1 MIYYIYK
8 IKKDKTCTT
17 GEKKRRK
24 NKMLKMRTNFNL
36 EGLTIENTYLEGFNW
51 LDSEL
56 TSNNDYMLELDK
68 MFADNDSEPATEKQ
82 IQAFLEMCNKRG
94 VKYNGTLK
102 GITKG
107 KMAELFERVSKVSTT
122 KQRKV
127 VAYIAEQFLKEYPSQ
142 AEFMNYDFCS
152 DIIDSFNYMM
162 REAQN
167 KPTKKQLLYIKRI
180 YPELTTKDLAMLSKE
195 EATSLINL
203 YTEKA
208 RIENEESRK
217 AKDGQLKETYKDR
230 LRNEWLEMETSRTK
244 DREYDNPTPEQYF
257 ARLLQADGY
266 TTEDIALILK
276 RLQESQEMTL

>member
-1 MIYYIYK
+1 MK
-8 IKKDKTCTT
+8 
-17 GEKKRRK
+17 
-24 NKMLKMRTNFNL
+24 TNFNL
-36 EGLTIENTYLEGFNW
+36 EGLTIENAYLNGFNW

-56 TSNNDYMLELDK
+56 TSNNDYLLELEK
-68 MFADNDSEPATEKQ
+68 MFADDDSEPATERQ

-94 VKYNGTLK
+94 VKYNGNLQ

-107 KMAELFERVSKVSTT
+107 KMAELFDRISKVSTT

-127 VAYIAEQFLKEYPSQ
+127 VAYIAEQFLTSYPNKD
-142 AEFMNYDFCS
+142 EFMSYDFCS

-162 REAQN
+162 RESQN
-167 KPTKKQLLYIKRI
+167 KPTKKQLIYIKRI
-180 YPELTTKDLAMLSKE
+180 YPELTTKDLSLLSKE

-208 RIENEESRK
+208 RLENEESRK
-217 AKDGQLKETYKDR
+217 AKDGQLKETYRDR
-230 LRNEWLEMETSRTK
+230 LRIQWLEMETARTK

-257 ARLLQADGY
+257 TRLLKEDGF
-266 TTEDIALILK
+266 TTEDIVLILK